1 MAEVKEIR
9 DALKKRKRARLIRR
23 IAISVIVISLAIV
36 IIINKD
42 NLTPEAISNWLS
54 GSLGQGGEGGFPV
67 KMPSGEVVSL
77 DNVGSDIALTNQTN
91 VYFYSSKGNEMRSVQ
106 HARKN
111 VQAKAAGGN
120 LLVYSVGAQEVSVE
134 TIKKTAASLK
144 TEKPII
150 TGEVCKSGEFTIA
163 TQSDVY
169 TSEMKVYD
177 KNANAIFKW
186 TPSVGVISSLAI
198 SQDGNRVAAATIY
211 TQGGKIMTGIHLFS
225 TSKSEALFSYK
236 IENQIVRSLYCD
248 KNGVTV
254 ITDMQYTR
262 LDEYGVEVGTF
273 SFDEKNLIDT
283 TDVSNGHALLF
294 EDVNDPNKSVLCTLS
309 TKAELKAEANI
320 AENIIDMDASGENIY
335 LISETGAFLYEAS
348 TGIRRDEC
356 EVEDDAVRVC
366 AHSSGAYVIT
376 AASEMI
382 KADVKN

>member
-1 MAEVKEIR
+1 MAEVREIR

-23 IAISVIVISLAIV
+23 IAIFVIVISLAVV

-54 GSLGQGGEGGFPV
+54 GTVIQSGEGGFPV
-67 KMPSGEVVSL
+67 KMPSGETVSL
-77 DNVGSDIALTNQTN
+77 DIVGSDIALTNQTN
-91 VYFYSSKGNEMRSVQ
+91 VYFYSSKGNQLRSVQ

-111 VQAKAAGGN
+111 VQAKAAGDN
-120 LLVYSVGAQEVSVE
+120 LLIYSVGAQDVSVE
-134 TIKKTAASLK
+134 TSKKTAASLK

-150 TGEVCKSGEFTIA
+150 TGEVCKNGKFVIA

-177 KNANAIFKW
+177 KNANPIFKW

-198 SQDGNRVAAATIY
+198 SQDGNRVVAATIY
-211 TQGGKIMTGIHLFS
+211 TQGGKIMSGIYLFS

-236 IENQIVRSLYCD
+236 IENQIVRSLSYD

-262 LDEYGVEVGTF
+262 LDEYGGEIGQF
-273 SFDEKNLIDT
+273 SFDEKKLIDFSG
-283 TDVSNGHALLF
+283 VSGSTALVF
-294 EDVNDPNKSVLCTLS
+294 QDVNDPNKSVLCVVNN
-309 TKAELKAEANI
+309 KAELKAEANI
-320 AENIIDMDASGENIY
+320 SEKVIDMDASGENIY
-335 LISETGAFLYEAS
+335 LVSESEIFLFEAS
-348 TGIRRDEC
+348 TGLRRDEC
-356 EVEDDAVRVC
+356 GIDDDVQRVC
-366 AHSSGAYVIT
+366 AGSSGAYVIT

-382 KADVKN
+382 KADVE

>member
-9 DALKKRKRARLIRR
+9 DALKRRKRARLIRR
-23 IAISVIVISLAIV
+23 ICIFVIVISLTIV

-54 GSLGQGGEGGFPV
+54 GTVMQSGDGGFPV

-77 DNVGSDIALTNQTN
+77 DSVGSDVALTNQTN
-91 VYFYSSKGNEMRSVQ
+91 IYFYSSRGNQMRSVQ

-111 VQAKAAGGN
+111 VQAKAAGN
-120 LLVYSVGAQEVSVE
+120 NVLVYAVGAQEVSVE
-134 TIKKTAASLK
+134 TIKKTAATLK

-150 TGEVCKSGEFTIA
+150 TGEVCKGGEFVVA

-177 KNANAIFKW
+177 KNANPVFKW

-198 SQDGNRVAAATIY
+198 SQDGNRVAAATLY
-211 TQGGKIMTGIHLFS
+211 TQGGKIMSGIYFFS

-236 IENQIVRSLYCD
+236 IENQLVRSLCCD

-262 LDEYGVEVGTF
+262 LDEYGAEVGKF
-273 SFDEKNLIDT
+273 SFDEKNLID
-283 TDVSNGHALLF
+283 VSKVSGGYALVF

-320 AENIIDMDASGENIY
+320 SENIIDMDANGENVY
-335 LISETGAFLYEAS
+335 LISETGVFLYESS
-348 TGIRRDEC
+348 TGIRRDETQI
-356 EVEDDAVRVC
+356 EDDALRVC

-376 AASEMI
+376 AASQMI